1 VILEHALLPVRPDR
15 QAEFDAAFARAKPLV
30 AGMPGF
36 RGLSLSRCLEDDG
49 TYLLLVEWDSLA
61 DPTIAIA
68 QLAARVVPLE
78 REACAALAGSRT
90 ATSAVTP

>member
-1 VILEHALLPVRPDR
+1 
-15 QAEFDAAFARAKPLV
+15 
-30 AGMPGF
+30 MPGF
-36 RGLSLSRCLEDDG
+36 RDLSRSPCLEDDG

-90 ATSAVTP
+90 ATAAVIP

>member
-1 VILEHALLPVRPDR
+1 VGQL
-15 QAEFDAAFARAKPLV
+15 
-30 AGMPGF
+30 G
-36 RGLSLSRCLEDDG
+36 
-49 TYLLLVEWDSLA
+49 

-90 ATSAVTP
+90 ATAAVTP

>member
-15 QAEFDAAFARAKPLV
+15 QAE
-30 AGMPGF
+30 
-36 RGLSLSRCLEDDG
+36 S

-61 DPTIAIA
+61 DPTVAIA